1 MISAKSPREIA
12 TMKQAGKI
20 VALARAAVASAIAPG
35 VTTKQLDRIAEKVIR
50 QQGALPSFKGYGGF
64 PASICTSINSVLVHG
79 IPDHTAL
86 TSELVIKAIMGTP
99 RGRSPSAASARK

>member
-20 VALARAAVASAIAPG
+20 VALARAAVAAAIAPG

-50 QQGALPSFKGYGGF
+50 QQGASPSFKGYGGF

-79 IPDHTAL
+79 IPDQTVLKDGDLISIDIGACY
-86 TSELVIKAIMGTP
+86 KG
-99 RGRSPSAASARK
+99 